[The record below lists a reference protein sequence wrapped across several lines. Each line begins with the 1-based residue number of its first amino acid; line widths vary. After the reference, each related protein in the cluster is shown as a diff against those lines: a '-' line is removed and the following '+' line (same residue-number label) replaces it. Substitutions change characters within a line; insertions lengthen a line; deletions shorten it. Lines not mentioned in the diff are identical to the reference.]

1 LKATKTLGA
10 GFIALATPLLV
21 LAAAMPAA
29 QATDVTASI
38 NLTSTCQWK
47 IANTASTIVLSSNGE
62 KYQGDD
68 LGLYQ
73 NTSLTVGAG
82 LGSSIDGDIPVSLSG
97 NTTDCSFFNNIK
109 GVEVT
114 ATLTNQ
120 AGFTAT
126 DNTGTV
132 ENGMGFS
139 FTEANPLNFNVAA
152 GTYCPMELFD
162 LEAALTGS
170 DVPVI
175 SLGDSSVVV
184 TSATIPN
191 FVAAR
196 QPNYTEPNYKIQCL
210 QDFVINVNIP
220 SGLIP
225 EKPGTAYEFS
235 GPVILIAMT
244 TPDQ

>member
-1 LKATKTLGA
+1 MKATKTLGA

-47 IANTASTIVLSSNGE
+47 IANTASAIVLSSNGK

-68 LGLYQ
+68 LALSQ
-73 NTSLTVGAG
+73 DTTLTVGAG
-82 LGSSIDGDIPVSLSG
+82 LGSSTDGSIPSSYLGS
-97 NTTDCSFFNNIK
+97 TTDCSFFNNIK

-114 ATLTNQ
+114 ASLSNQ

-126 DNTGTV
+126 NNVGDV
-132 ENGMGFS
+132 EGGMGFTFS
-139 FTEANPLNFNVAA
+139 AANPLNLAVLSDTFCNSPYFDDVAA
-152 GTYCPMELFD
+152 STNQE
-162 LEAALTGS
+162 
-170 DVPVI
+170 VPVVA
-175 SLGDSSVVV
+175 LGDYSVVV
-184 TSATIPN
+184 KSKSIPN
-191 FVAAR
+191 FVEAGVADYTAAK
-196 QPNYTEPNYKIQCL
+196 YKIQCL
-210 QDFVINVNIP
+210 QQFQINVNIP

-225 EKPGTAYEFS
+225 VKPGTAYEFS